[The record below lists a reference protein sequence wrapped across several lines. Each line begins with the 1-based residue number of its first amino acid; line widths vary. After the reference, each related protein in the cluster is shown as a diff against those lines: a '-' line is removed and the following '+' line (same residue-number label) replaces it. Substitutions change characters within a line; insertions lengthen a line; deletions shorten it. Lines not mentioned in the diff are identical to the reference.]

1 MEKKV
6 IGIRGMHCASCAVM
20 IEKSLN
26 RLEGIKAT
34 VNYGAEKA
42 YLDLD
47 PEKAD
52 LSSVRQ
58 AVEKLGYGIIEESEK
73 HHGEETF
80 ADREQKEREKQISGL
95 WKKLMVGIILTFPVL
110 LGSFPDIFIVPAF
123 LTDPRIL
130 LLLSTPVQFYVGYE
144 FYRGF
149 WIATR
154 NRTAD
159 MNTLIAIGTSAA
171 YFYSLVVVM
180 FPEVLKSSGLEAAL
194 YFDTAAVITTLIILG
209 RYLEAVTKGKA
220 SQAIRKLIGLQPKTA
235 RVIRNGK
242 EIEIPAEDLVVG
254 DIFVVRPGEKIPTDG
269 VVIEGYSSVDESMI
283 TGESMPVGK
292 RKGDKV
298 IGATI
303 NKSGLLKIRA
313 AKVGKDTAL
322 AQIVKIVEEAQAAKA
337 PIQRLA
343 DRVSSYFVPAVIVL
357 AVLSFGYWYLLAGQS
372 FIFAFTILI
381 AVLIIACP
389 CALGLATPTAILVG
403 TGKGAENGILIKG
416 ADVLEKAHKITA
428 VVFDKTGTLTKG
440 KPEVTDIVSLSK
452 VNKKDVLKTA
462 AIAEHGSEHPVGKA
476 IADKGKRVLKS
487 IPSAQK
493 YSAVE
498 GKGMKALYKKKWILV
513 GSRRLMKE
521 SGIAVEKFEKE
532 IMKLENEGKT
542 AVIAAYGKEVIGLI
556 AVADT
561 LKENSKEA
569 VKELQRMGRKVVMIT
584 GDNERTAKAIGK
596 RIGLDDI
603 FSQVLPGE
611 KAEKIKQLQQS
622 GEIVA
627 MVGDGINDA
636 PALAQADVGIAI
648 GSGTDIAL
656 ETGGIVL
663 VKNDL
668 RDVVTSIDLSGYTI
682 KKIKQNLFWAFIYN
696 TVGIP
701 VAAGLL
707 YPSFGFLLNPII
719 AGAAMAF
726 SSVSVVSNSLLMR
739 RYRAKLNR

>member
-6 IGIRGMHCASCAVM
+6 IGIKGMHCASCAVM

-26 RLEGIKAT
+26 RLEGVRAT

-47 PEKAD
+47 SGKTDMPAIRK
-52 LSSVRQ
+52 

-73 HHGEETF
+73 SHHGEETF

-95 WKKLMVGIILTFPVL
+95 WKKLIIGIILTSPITF
-110 LGSFPDIFIVPAF
+110 GSFPDIFIVPAF

-130 LLLSTPVQFYVGYE
+130 LLLATPVQFYVGYE

-149 WIATR
+149 WLATR

-235 RVIRNGK
+235 KVIRNGK
-242 EIEIPAEDLVVG
+242 EIEIPIEDLAVG
-254 DIFVVRPGEKIPTDG
+254 DIFAVRPGEKIPTDG
-269 VVIEGYSSVDESMI
+269 VVVEGYSSVDESMI

-292 RKGDKV
+292 KKDDKV

-303 NKSGLLKIRA
+303 NKSGLLKIKA
-313 AKVGKDTAL
+313 IKVGKDTAL

-343 DRVSSYFVPAVIVL
+343 DRVSAYFVPAVMVIAIL
-357 AVLSFGYWYLLAGQS
+357 AFGYWYLLAGQN

-389 CALGLATPTAILVG
+389 CALGLATPTAILVS

-452 VNKKDVLKTA
+452 FNKKDVLKLA

-476 IADKGKRVLKS
+476 IVDKGKRVLKS
-487 IPSAQK
+487 IPNAQR
-493 YSAVE
+493 YSAIE
-498 GKGMKALYKKKWILV
+498 GKGIRALYKKKWILV

-521 SGIAVEKFEKE
+521 NRIAVEKFEKE
-532 IMKLENEGKT
+532 IIKLENEGKT
-542 AVIAAYGKEVIGLI
+542 AIVAAYGKEVMGLI

-569 VKELQRMGRKVVMIT
+569 VKELQRMGRKVMMIT

-596 RIGLDDI
+596 KIGLDDI
-603 FSQVLPGE
+603 FAQVLPGE

-622 GEIVA
+622 GETVA

-739 RYRAKLNR
+739 RYRPKLR